1 MSAALEIDSSRTER
15 HEIDG
20 HDVWSFRIGFINSTR
35 T

>member
-1 MSAALEIDSSRTER
+1 MSAALGMDSARTER

-20 HDVWSFRIGFINSTR
+20 HDVWSFRIGVINSTR